1 METTIALFESA
12 GLWSCKASSLCPF
25 RCLTWYV
32 YFSFSPE
39 PLVTKPEETLG
50 HLLKNPMI
58 SQAALFSPLY
68 AVQLAQLQ
76 AQLLSSKNKTSD
88 DETHQRKRRLDKQE
102 EEEATD
108 ALNLTKKVPRVESPL
123 DLSGPGFAAVPTKPL
138 VSEPVSAAPGT
149 SGMMAGYMNP
159 AWANALPFL
168 SPFLAATGVNAE
180 GLMARFIAPTATT
193 APNPLSTPVVSI
205 AQPAMSSP
213 SNNPLEHM
221 TEIAKTGRAASKGG
235 NGGCGG
241 VGSRHSAW
249 QSQWINRGQE
259 NTRDIFKCVLC
270 KDNFSSLQALTAH
283 MRETGHF
290 QTSPTT
296 SSSSAKSSP
305 KATPS
310 ATVTNSN
317 RPCISPPEM
326 MIQAKRPAPPALVRS
341 PIAAPPLSLPLLSRP
356 IQDSPPKRDILKEQL
371 PVPRK
376 LVRGQDV
383 WLGKGEEQT
392 KNILKCMYCGQSF
405 RSLDSLTVHM
415 QETKHYTKVMSKEQ
429 ITSWKGADS
438 PSPTRPPPPPP
449 VPKSESV
456 SAVLTCKV
464 CSMAFG
470 TLRELGEHMVQ
481 TNHFAA
487 QDQSG
492 ERAAG
497 GEEQPPVAPVMPPNP
512 NGSGRKPKSLP
523 VKTLLEMERMQ
534 RALAASEAAL
544 ESKRGTSSPTSNG
557 QMQDSLTV
565 HSGSPPAPVQE
576 RRPDSA
582 KSKSSI
588 ASSAEDGKSSTRS
601 ILGTLE
607 DMVQHNFSAVT
618 GSNTVGGLNRPP
630 SNSDTSPPPLP
641 PPPPPALSVPSP
653 NSPTTTPPKSSFSVT
668 SLIPSIVKS
677 DGVRGGNKNPL
688 AALQEFCD
696 STEKPKNNSGK
707 DSHAV
712 AVAPSPSASV
722 LADPGSILAFSWAC
736 NQAVMDD
743 SVFKCPFCDTPF
755 VSKGAYRHHLSKV
768 HFLNG
773 TAGGGGP
780 STGATAG
787 GAKDGQ
793 KSGEVSESSSPKRN
807 ADGADPAGETTQNKY
822 HKYAEMAKQLA
833 SSPTKA

>member
-1 METTIALFESA
+1 MQEKFFLVTPDF
-12 GLWSCKASSLCPF
+12 
-25 RCLTWYV
+25 

-39 PLVTKPEETLG
+39 PLVIKPEEALG
-50 HLLKNPMI
+50 NLLKNPMI
-58 SQAALFSPLY
+58 SQAALFNPLY

-76 AQLLSSKNKTSD
+76 AQLLSSKDRTSD
-88 DETHQRKRRLDKQE
+88 DETHQRKRRLDRQE
-102 EEEATD
+102 DEEASD

-123 DLSGPGFAAVPTKPL
+123 DLSGPGFAAAAPTRPL
-138 VSEPVSAAPGT
+138 VSEPAAVAPET
-149 SGMMAGYMNP
+149 SGMMAGMMNP

-168 SPFLAATGVNAE
+168 SPFLAATGVSAE
-180 GLMARFIAPTATT
+180 GLMARFIAPTTTT
-193 APNPLSTPVVSI
+193 APNPLTPPVVSM
-205 AQPAMSSP
+205 AQPAMASP
-213 SNNPLEHM
+213 SINPLEHM
-221 TEIAKTGRAASKGG
+221 TEIAKTGRAASRGG
-235 NGGCGG
+235 SGGGGGG

-259 NTRDIFKCVLC
+259 NTKDIFKCVLC
-270 KDNFSSLQALTAH
+270 KDNFSSLQALTVH

-290 QTSPTT
+290 QTTAAT
-296 SSSSAKSSP
+296 ASSARSSP

-310 ATVTNSN
+310 ATLTNFHQ
-317 RPCISPPEM
+317 PCLSPPEM
-326 MIQAKRPAPPALVRS
+326 MIQAKRAGPPPLVRS
-341 PIAAPPLSLPLLSRP
+341 PIAAPPMSLPLLSRP

-429 ITSWKGADS
+429 ITSWKGTDS
-438 PSPTRPPPPPP
+438 SPPTTTRPPPPPP
-449 VPKSESV
+449 PPHVPKRESV

-464 CSMAFG
+464 CSTGFG
-470 TLRELGEHMVQ
+470 TLRELGEHMVH

-487 QDQSG
+487 PLDRNG

-497 GEEQPPVAPVMPPNP
+497 GEEQPPPAAPVMPPSP
-512 NGSGRKPKSLP
+512 SGPARKPKSLP

-544 ESKRGTSSPTSNG
+544 ESKRSTSSPVSNEH
-557 QMQDSLTV
+557 MHDSPTA
-565 HSGSPPAPVQE
+565 HSGSPPIQE

-588 ASSAEDGKSSTRS
+588 ASSAEDGKSSSRS

-607 DMVQHNFSAVT
+607 DMVQHNFSA
-618 GSNTVGGLNRPP
+618 GIGNNTVGGLHRPP
-630 SNSDTSPPPLP
+630 SNSDASPPPLPTPPPPP
-641 PPPPPALSVPSP
+641 PPPPPASVPSP
-653 NSPTTTPPKSSFSVT
+653 HSPTTTTPKSSFSVT

-677 DGVRGGNKNPL
+677 DSAKGGGNKNPL

-696 STEKPKNNSGK
+696 STEKPKNHSGK
-707 DSHAV
+707 DSHHA
-712 AVAPSPSASV
+712 AAPSPSASV

-773 TAGGGGP
+773 AAGGPPAMAAAGAGPGGF
-780 STGATAG
+780 
-787 GAKDGQ
+787 KEGQ
-793 KSGEVSESSSPKRN
+793 KSGEGSESSSPKRN
-807 ADGADPAGETTQNKY
+807 ADGSADSAGETTQNKY

>member
-1 METTIALFESA
+1 MIELFV
-12 GLWSCKASSLCPF
+12 LASSI
-25 RCLTWYV
+25 RAWYNFV
-32 YFSFSPE
+32 NFSLSSESSFI
-39 PLVTKPEETLG
+39 KPEDTLG
-50 HLLKNPMI
+50 NLLKNPMI
-58 SQAALFSPLY
+58 GQAALLNPLY

-88 DETHQRKRRLDKQE
+88 DDTQHRKRRLNNE
-102 EEEATD
+102 EEKEEETID

-123 DLSGPGFAAVPTKPL
+123 DLSGPGFANVPKKPL
-138 VSEPVSAAPGT
+138 VNDPDLVVPGT
-149 SGMMAGYMNP
+149 SGMMAGIMNP

-168 SPFLAATGVNAE
+168 SPFLAATGVNTE
-180 GLMARFIAPTATT
+180 GLMARLIAPTSTT
-193 APNPLSTPVVSI
+193 APNPLGAPVLSM
-205 AQPAMSSP
+205 AQPSISSP

-221 TEIAKTGRAASKGG
+221 SEIAKTGRAASKGG
-235 NGGCGG
+235 TGGGG

-259 NTRDIFKCVLC
+259 NTKDIFKCVLC

-290 QTSPTT
+290 QTSPAT
-296 SSSSAKSSP
+296 SVPTAKSSP
-305 KATPS
+305 KAMS
-310 ATVTNSN
+310 APNVANSN
-317 RPCISPPEM
+317 KPCISPPEM
-326 MIQAKRPAPPALVRS
+326 MIQAKRVVPPPLVRS
-341 PIAAPPLSLPLLSRP
+341 PIAAPPLPLPLLPRP
-356 IQDSPPKRDILKEQL
+356 LPESPPKRDILKEQL

-429 ITSWKGADS
+429 ITSWKGSESSS
-438 PSPTRPPPPPP
+438 PNRPPPPPP
-449 VPKSESV
+449 PPPPSIPKNESV

-464 CSMAFG
+464 CNMGFG
-470 TLRELGEHMVQ
+470 TLKDLGEHMVQ

-487 QDQSG
+487 QDRIL

-497 GEEQPPVAPVMPPNP
+497 TEELPPVAPVMPPNAS
-512 NGSGRKPKSLP
+512 GSGRKPKSLP

-544 ESKRGTSSPTSNG
+544 ESKRSTPPPPSIE
-557 QMQDSLTV
+557 QMHDTLEAQ
-565 HSGSPPAPVQE
+565 SGSPPAQE

-607 DMVQHNFSAVT
+607 DMVQHNFST
-618 GSNTVGGLNRPP
+618 GNGMNSVGGLSQPP
-630 SNSDTSPPPLP
+630 SNSDASPPPLP
-641 PPPPPALSVPSP
+641 PPPPPPPASAPSP
-653 NSPTTTPPKSSFSVT
+653 NSPNTTTPKSSFSVT

-677 DGVRGGNKNPL
+677 DGASGGNKNPL

-696 STEKPKNNSGK
+696 STEKPKNISGK
-707 DSHAV
+707 EPHA
-712 AVAPSPSASV
+712 ALAPSPSTSV

-768 HFLNG
+768 HFLG
-773 TAGGGGP
+773 GATGGGPPAVAVAGGGG
-780 STGATAG
+780 
-787 GAKDGQ
+787 AKEGH
-793 KSGEVSESSSPKRN
+793 KSGEGSATSSPKRN
-807 ADGADPAGETTQNKY
+807 ADGADPAEETTQNKY

>member
-1 METTIALFESA
+1 MFS
-12 GLWSCKASSLCPF
+12 
-25 RCLTWYV
+25 
-32 YFSFSPE
+32 YFSFTPE
-39 PLVTKPEETLG
+39 SLVIKPEETLG
-50 HLLKNPMI
+50 NLLKNPMI
-58 SQAALFSPLY
+58 SQAALFNPLY

-76 AQLLSSKNKTSD
+76 AQLLSSNKSSD

-123 DLSGPGFAAVPTKPL
+123 DLSGPGFAAIPPKPL
-138 VSEPVSAAPGT
+138 ASEPASVAPGT
-149 SGMMAGYMNP
+149 SGMMAGILNP

-168 SPFLAATGVNAE
+168 SPFLAATGVNPE
-180 GLMARFIAPTATT
+180 GMMARIIAPSGTTT
-193 APNPLSTPVVSI
+193 APNPNTTV
-205 AQPAMSSP
+205 AQPALSSP
-213 SNNPLEHM
+213 PNNPLEHM

-235 NGGCGG
+235 AGGNGG

-259 NTRDIFKCVLC
+259 NTKDIFKCVLC

-290 QTSPTT
+290 QTSSPT

-305 KATPS
+305 KAMPS
-310 ATVTNSN
+310 ATVTNSDK
-317 RPCISPPEM
+317 PSITPPEV
-326 MIQAKRPAPPALVRS
+326 MIQAKRAPPPPLVRS
-341 PIAAPPLSLPLLSRP
+341 PIAAPPLSLPLLSRT

-429 ITSWKGADS
+429 ITSWKGTDS
-438 PSPTRPPPPPP
+438 SSPTRPPPPPP
-449 VPKSESV
+449 IPKSESV
-456 SAVLTCKV
+456 SAILTCKV
-464 CSMAFG
+464 CSMGFG
-470 TLRELGEHMVQ
+470 TLKELGEHMVQ

-487 QDQSG
+487 HDRSG

-497 GEEQPPVAPVMPPNP
+497 GEDQPPVAPVMPLNP
-512 NGSGRKPKSLP
+512 GGSGRKPKSLP

-544 ESKRGTSSPTSNG
+544 ESKRGASSPISNE
-557 QMQDSLTV
+557 QMQDSQTA
-565 HSGSPPAPVQE
+565 HSGSPPVQE

-607 DMVQHNFSAVT
+607 DMVQHNFSAGT
-618 GSNTVGGLNRPP
+618 GSNAASGLNRPP
-630 SNSDTSPPPLP
+630 SISDATPPPLPLP
-641 PPPPPALSVPSP
+641 PPPATVPSP

-696 STEKPKNNSGK
+696 STEKPKNSAGK
-707 DSHAV
+707 DSHA

-773 TAGGGGP
+773 AAGGGP
-780 STGATAG
+780 SAVPGAGTGG
-787 GAKDGQ
+787 VKDGQ
-793 KSGEVSESSSPKRN
+793 KSGEASESSSPRRN
-807 ADGADPAGETTQNKY
+807 ADGADSAEETTQNKY

>member
-1 METTIALFESA
+1 
-12 GLWSCKASSLCPF
+12 
-25 RCLTWYV
+25 
-32 YFSFSPE
+32 
-39 PLVTKPEETLG
+39 
-50 HLLKNPMI
+50 MI

-76 AQLLSSKNKTSD
+76 AQLLSSKNKASD

-102 EEEATD
+102 DEEATD

-123 DLSGPGFAAVPTKPL
+123 DLSGPGFANAIPAKPL
-138 VSEPVSAAPGT
+138 ISEPAAVGPGT
-149 SGMMAGYMNP
+149 SGMMGGIMNP

-180 GLMARFIAPTATT
+180 GLMARFIAPTAST
-193 APNPLSTPVVSI
+193 APLSPLTTPPVVSI
-205 AQPAMSSP
+205 AQPTLSSSP
-213 SNNPLEHM
+213 SINPLEHM

-235 NGGCGG
+235 SGGGGGG

-259 NTRDIFKCVLC
+259 NTKDIFKCVLC

-290 QTSPTT
+290 QTSPAT
-296 SSSSAKSSP
+296 SSPSAKSSP
-305 KATPS
+305 RAATS
-310 ATVTNSN
+310 ATVTHSDK
-317 RPCISPPEM
+317 PCISPPEI
-326 MIQAKRPAPPALVRS
+326 MIQAKRAAPPPLVRS
-341 PIAAPPLSLPLLSRP
+341 PIAAPLLSLPLLSRP
-356 IQDSPPKRDILKEQL
+356 LQDSPPKRDILKEQL

-429 ITSWKGADS
+429 ITSWKGTDS
-438 PSPTRPPPPPP
+438 SSSPTRPPPPPP
-449 VPKSESV
+449 PSSVPKCESV

-464 CSMAFG
+464 CSVGFG
-470 TLRELGEHMVQ
+470 TLRELGEHMMH

-487 QDQSG
+487 QDRSG

-497 GEEQPPVAPVMPPNP
+497 GEDHPTAPAAPAMPPNP
-512 NGSGRKPKSLP
+512 SGPGRKPKSLP

-534 RALAASEAAL
+534 RALAASEAAV
-544 ESKRGTSSPTSNG
+544 ESKRSASSPTSNEHVP
-557 QMQDSLTV
+557 DSLTA
-565 HSGSPPAPVQE
+565 HSGSPPIQE

-588 ASSAEDGKSSTRS
+588 ASSAEDGKSSSRS

-607 DMVQHNFSAVT
+607 DMVQHNFSVGT

-641 PPPPPALSVPSP
+641 PPPPPPPASVPSP
-653 NSPTTTPPKSSFSVT
+653 NSPTTSPPKSSFSVT

-707 DSHAV
+707 DSHHAAAV
-712 AVAPSPSASV
+712 PSPSASV

-773 TAGGGGP
+773 AAGGP
-780 STGATAG
+780 SAVAGAAA
-787 GAKDGQ
+787 AKDGQ
-793 KSGEVSESSSPKRN
+793 KSGEGSESSSPKRN
-807 ADGADPAGETTQNKY
+807 ADGADSAEETTQNKY